1 MRFSVEQC
9 SGRQWSRIGRRD
21 RRPTLDQYE
30 ASRHVHPLFTQG
42 PPAPPSNGGLRPQ
55 TAIEL
60 ARDQHYKALPTT
72 DAGELAE
79 WFHRGAQRGS
89 LPVYLKGSRT
99 RVV

>member
-1 MRFSVEQC
+1 LAGE
-9 SGRQWSRIGRRD
+9 IED
-21 RRPTLDQYE
+21 RHWTNIKLADTFIRSLPKVLLHDHLD
-30 ASRHVHPLFTQG
+30 
-42 PPAPPSNGGLRPQ
+42 GGLRPQ

-79 WFHRGAQRGS
+79 CCRCTW
-89 LPVYLKGSRT
+89 KGSRT